1 MPFAWSVL
9 LLLQHIHFKRLSM
22 YIGLLHLH
30 SALRYVV
37 LILLIIAVIKA
48 LIAWRSKKNF
58 ASSDKKLYL
67 FTLVAVHIQLLIG
80 LVLYFVSPIVDQA
93 YADFG
98 AAMKNPALR
107 FWAVEHFT
115 VMLVAIILITIGY
128 SSSKKATQDVTKH
141 MRVGLFYL
149 IGLALILISIPWPF
163 SSVPRPWF

>member
-1 MPFAWSVL
+1 
-9 LLLQHIHFKRLSM
+9 M

-48 LIAWRSKKNF
+48 IIAWQSK
-58 ASSDKKLYL
+58 SSFKPADKKLYL
-67 FTLVAVHIQLLIG
+67 FALIFTHIQLVIG
-80 LVLYFVSPIVDQA
+80 LILYFISPIVDQA

-98 AAMKNPALR
+98 AAMKNPELR

-128 SSSKKATQDVTKH
+128 SSAKRTTEEVKKH
-141 MRVGLFYL
+141 MKVGIFYL
-149 IGLALILISIPWPF
+149 IGLVLILISIPWPF
-163 SSVPRPWF
+163 SSVARPWF